1 VPDALP
7 WRVRNVLVFWMI
19 KMDGVFLPV
28 AVKSPIVAMA
38 YLLGKK

>member
-7 WRVRNVLVFWMI
+7 WRIRSVLVFWTT

-28 AVKSPIVAMA
+28 AVKSPIVAME